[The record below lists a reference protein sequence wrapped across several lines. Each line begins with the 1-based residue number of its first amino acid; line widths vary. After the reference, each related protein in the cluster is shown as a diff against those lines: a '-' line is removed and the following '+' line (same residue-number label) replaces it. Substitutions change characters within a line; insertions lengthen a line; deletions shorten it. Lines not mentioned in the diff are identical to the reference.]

1 VARAASSRVVAATC
15 GEEAE
20 AGQAMG
26 GFRVW
31 EREAERGPGDGG
43 SRREKGVRVG

>member
-1 VARAASSRVVAATC
+1 
-15 GEEAE
+15 
-20 AGQAMG
+20 MG